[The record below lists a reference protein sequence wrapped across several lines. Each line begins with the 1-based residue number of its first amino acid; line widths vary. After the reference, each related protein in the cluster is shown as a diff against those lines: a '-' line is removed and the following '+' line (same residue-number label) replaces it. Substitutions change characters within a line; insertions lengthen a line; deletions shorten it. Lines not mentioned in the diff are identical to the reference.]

1 MAKRNINVP
10 PPAYAW
16 PEVPIDKS
24 GLDPQKLEQ
33 WWTLLKKNNTKSIFV
48 MHKDKIVFERYANG
62 FDRHKP
68 HYTASMAKALTG
80 GMSLLFAIQDGHI
93 KFDDFAHQYV
103 PQWKKDPRKS
113 KITIAHLATHTSGL
127 SDSSVSGFSHTEEPG
142 WKGEFWKRNP
152 VPNDPFTL
160 SRDAAPVI
168 FEPGT
173 KYQYSNPG
181 IAMLA
186 YCVTKALQKGPYKD
200 IRTLLQKRLME
211 PMAIPSNE
219 WSCGYGQTFEVDGLP
234 LVGTWG
240 GGGFSVRATA
250 AIIRLLMRK
259 GAWGKDLLIKANI
272 VEDAFVNAGI
282 RPNVHGHAWWINSD
296 GKGNKHQK
304 SLPEDAFWG
313 AGAGFQ
319 VGLGIP
325 SLDLIMVR
333 NGQDPL
339 EIKQATQNKKR
350 VTDALRDRIKNTIL
364 FAPLINCIALKKA
377 PYPQSEKVTA
387 VTWAKLST
395 VRRFATGGIIRDGS
409 DNWPMTWAQDN
420 HQYTAYGDGYG
431 FAPNTPNKLGM
442 GFAKVEGNVDSF
454 TATNIRSS
462 AENTA
467 YGQNDKKASGLL
479 AIDDTLYLFARND
492 NQKGQH
498 ARIGWS
504 TDYMRTFEWCKWKFK
519 ELGHPTFINFGKN
532 YEGARDGF
540 VYIWSNDNPSAYQAS
555 DHFVLARVPK
565 DKIRE
570 RDAYEFFVRLKNN
583 KPVWSQDIKKR
594 GPVFKFPETCIRSSI
609 SYNAGIKRYIL
620 WQNLRQAGGEDT
632 RFAGGFG
639 VFEAPEPWGP
649 WKTIF
654 FTNKWDMGPGELGC
668 FPTKW
673 MSKDGKTMHL
683 VCSSDDQFTIRKV
696 KLTVK

>member
-1 MAKRNINVP
+1 MAKRNVNTP
-10 PPAYAW
+10 PSAYTW

-24 GLDPQKLEQ
+24 GLDPQKLEA
-33 WWTLLKKNNTKSIFV
+33 WWKLLKKNNTNSIFV

-80 GMSLLFAIQDGHI
+80 GMSLLLAIQDGHI
-93 KFDDFAHQYV
+93 QFDDLAHKYV
-103 PQWKKDPRKS
+103 PQWKKDPLKS
-113 KITIAHLATHTSGL
+113 KITIAQLATHTSGL

-186 YCVTKALQKGPYKD
+186 YCVTKALQKGPHKD
-200 IRTLLQKRLME
+200 IRTLLEKRLME
-211 PMAIPSNE
+211 PMAIPSTE

-259 GAWGKDLLIKANI
+259 GAWGKDFLLKANI

-282 RPNVHGHAWWINSD
+282 LPNLHGHAWWINSD
-296 GKGNKHQK
+296 GKDNKHQK

-319 VGLGIP
+319 VGLGIR

-339 EIKQATQNKKR
+339 DIKNAAKNKKR
-350 VTDALRDRIKNTIL
+350 VTDALRDRVKSTIL
-364 FAPLINCIALKKA
+364 FSPLVNSIATKKA
-377 PYPQSEKVTA
+377 PYPQSEKITT
-387 VTWAKLST
+387 VTWAPLST

-409 DNWPMTWAQDN
+409 DNWPMTWAKDN
-420 HQYTAYGDGYG
+420 NQYTAYGDGYG

-442 GFAKVEGNVDSF
+442 GFAKIEGSVENF
-454 TATNIRSS
+454 TATNIRSN

-479 AIDDTLYLFARND
+479 AIDDTLYLLARND

-504 TDYMRTFEWCKWKFK
+504 TDHMRTFKWCNWNFK

-570 RDAYEFFVRLKNN
+570 RDAYEFFVRLTKN
-583 KPVWSQDIKKR
+583 KPVWSSDIKKR

-609 SYNAGIKRYIL
+609 SYNAGLKRYIL

-639 VFEAPEPWGP
+639 IFEAPQPWGP

-673 MSKDGKTMHL
+673 ISKDGKTMHL

-696 KLTVK
+696 KLDVK